1 MITVI
6 LDQLRRRRGRAL
18 ALAAGI
24 LVAATSFT
32 LLTATVSTSQATTV
46 GTVRK
51 NARSAYDVL
60 VRPPDSQTDVERR
73 SGRVAPNFLSG
84 TFGGITTDQYRSI
97 RGMAGVDVAAPV
109 ANIGYLMVASTVTVD
124 VSRFLDS
131 DASRQILRISPTL
144 TSGLDSYRTSDEYV
158 YLTRSPLTSGT
169 ESEGLFE
176 SDTLE
181 TGAADKSTTR
191 YRIKGKY
198 DVCFYFNS
206 DKTAQTEFNTDLP
219 LKPNIIAEDRSDRS
233 PFDPDLSSRMN
244 CQSGRDKAT
253 IDVPVSYPVLLS
265 AIDPEAEDHLVGLG
279 GTIVSGRM
287 LTERDKPWKVSS
299 AKSIHGQH
307 DSYIPALLSD
317 SPLTSGTLDATV
329 EQLDVGNPAELPS
342 KLGNPAADNFVR
354 SLPGTTVGRTR
365 VDLSEGYRKA
375 LSENSFDTGSYWTVG
390 PVTYRRTADGDLAAQ
405 PQPAQKAG
413 LWIPDSSLQPFPGV
427 PEENHQG
434 TQYRKVTSHGATD
447 CIGRGFCE
455 NADYGRL
462 PNPFV
467 RLVGRYDTAELT
479 GFSPLSDTPLET
491 YQAPQVTGADSA
503 TRAALHGKP
512 LRPDRNLGGYVSPPP
527 TMLTTMDSIT
537 ALTKSR
543 RVPDLQD
550 KAPVSAIRIR
560 VAGVTGVDTASR
572 ARVNAVAGKIR
583 AAYPRLQVDV
593 TVGSSPA
600 LQTVALGGSA
610 RVTERWVAKGVALRI
625 LRAVDTKSAVLSVL
639 VLVVCALFLGQA
651 ALASVRSRR
660 TEIGTLR
667 CLGWSGGE
675 VIRLVL
681 GELAVIGLA
690 AGAAGAVL
698 AYVLG
703 RAVGQPDAGAKSL
716 LVLPVALVLATAA
729 GLIPAWLATRLG
741 PMEAVRPPVTA
752 VRRARPVRSV
762 AGLAVLN
769 LLRVR
774 GRTLLGAAG
783 LALGVAA
790 FTVLLALTLA
800 FRGEVAGSLLG
811 SAVVAQ
817 AREADYLSVA
827 LSLLLGAAGAI
838 DVLVISQRERAADLA
853 VLRAT
858 GWTDRELARLTLYE
872 GVGLA
877 LLGGLSGAVTGLAGV
892 LVLGRGVLHGH
903 LFMVAGAALLATLA
917 ATALVVAALA
927 VPIRALS
934 RIAPAHLLAA
944 D

>member
-32 LLTATVSTSQATTV
+32 LLTATVSTSQAATV
-46 GTVRK
+46 GTVRD

-60 VRPPDSQTDVERR
+60 VRPPDSQTDVERQ
-73 SGRVAPNFLSG
+73 SALVAPNFLSG
-84 TFGGITTDQYRSI
+84 TFGGITTDQYDRI

-124 VSRFLDS
+124 VSRFLDG
-131 DASRQILRISPTL
+131 DASRQILRITPTL
-144 TSGLDSYRTSDEYV
+144 TSGLGSYRTSDEYV
-158 YLTRSPLTSGT
+158 YLTRSPLTSGS
-169 ESEGLFE
+169 ESDGLFE

-181 TGAADKSTTR
+181 AADADEDTER
-191 YRIKGKY
+191 YRINGKY
-198 DVCFYFNS
+198 DVCFYFNW
-206 DKTAQTEFNTDLP
+206 DKTGGKQFGLNLP
-219 LKPNIIAEDRSDRS
+219 LKPNIIAEDLRDRS
-233 PFDPDLSSRMN
+233 PFDPDLSARMN

-253 IDVPVSYPVLLS
+253 IDIPVSYPVLLS
-265 AIDPEAEDHLVGLG
+265 AIDPVAEDRLVGLG
-279 GTIVSGRM
+279 GTIASGRM
-287 LTERDKPWKVSS
+287 LSEQDEPWEVSGAES
-299 AKSIHGQH
+299 VHGQR
-307 DSYIPALLSD
+307 DIYIPALLSD
-317 SPLTSGTLDATV
+317 NPLTTGTLDATV
-329 EQLDVGNPAELPS
+329 ERLDVGDPAELPS
-342 KLGNPAADNFVR
+342 KLGNPAADGFVR
-354 SLPGTTVGRTR
+354 SLRGTPVGTTR
-365 VDLSEGYRKA
+365 VDLSAGYRRA
-375 LSENSFDTGSYWTVG
+375 LEVDSFDTGVYWTVG
-390 PVTYRRTADGDLAAQ
+390 PVTYRRTPGGGLAAQ
-405 PQPAQKAG
+405 PQPPQEPG
-413 LWIPDSSLQPFPGV
+413 LWITNSNKQPFRNV

-434 TQYRKVTSHGATD
+434 VQYREVTSHASTD
-447 CIGRGFCE
+447 CIGLGSCE
-455 NADYGRL
+455 GVDSGRL

-467 RLVGRYDTAELT
+467 RLVGRYDTGALP
-479 GFSPLSDTPLET
+479 GFSPLSETPLET
-491 YQAPQVTGADSA
+491 YQPPQVTGADSA
-503 TRAALHGKP
+503 TRAKLHDEP
-512 LRPDRNLGGYVSPPP
+512 LLPDRSLGGYVSPPP

-537 ALTKSR
+537 ALTGSR
-543 RVPDLQD
+543 RVPGLQD
-550 KAPVSAIRIR
+550 EAPLSAIRIR

-572 ARVNAVAGKIR
+572 ARVNAVAGEIR
-583 AAYPRLQVDV
+583 AAYPLLQVDV

-600 LQTVALGGSA
+600 PRTVVLADSVQ
-610 RVTERWVAKGVALRI
+610 VTERWVAKGVALRI
-625 LRAVDTKSAVLSVL
+625 LRAVDTKSAVLFVL

-675 VIRLVL
+675 VLRLVL
-681 GELAVIGLA
+681 GELVLIGLA

-703 RAVGQPDAGAKSL
+703 GALGQPDAGAKSL
-716 LVLPVALVLATAA
+716 LVLPVALLLATAA
-729 GLIPAWLATRLG
+729 GLVPAWLATRMG
-741 PMEAVRPPVTA
+741 PMEAVRPPVTPA
-752 VRRARPVRSV
+752 RRARPVRSV
-762 AGLAVLN
+762 AGLAALN

-817 AREADYLSVA
+817 ARGADYLSVA
-827 LSLLLGAAGAI
+827 LSLVLGAAGAV

-858 GWTDRELARLTLYE
+858 GWTNRELAKLTLHE
-872 GVGLA
+872 GIGLA
-877 LLGGLSGAVTGLAGV
+877 LLGGLSGAVAGLAGV
-892 LVLGRGVLHGH
+892 LALGRGVLHGH
-903 LFMVAGAALLATLA
+903 LLTVTGAALLATLA

-927 VPIRALS
+927 VPIRGLS
-934 RIAPAHLLAA
+934 RISAADLAA
-944 D
+944 AD